1 MSHDVLVMESYEK
14 TYLNV
19 GILFSKVS
27 NTVTSP
33 FNGAWFDSSSCLI
46 ADKLMLKSLEISVL
60 PRTPFR
66 SEIDVNRL
74 ISGLKSRRKVLWQ
87 LSYPAIEVPDFDTV
101 PAQFPWVSVQQYS
114 LQSQIFRRRASS
126 PSSCTC
132 RTLPEAASPRHKA
145 QSSATGPWG
154 ATFEWWRA
162 RRSRSSGEES
172 VIGRKS

>member
-1 MSHDVLVMESYEK
+1 MSHDVLVMGSYEK

-74 ISGLKSRRKVLWQ
+74 IS
-87 LSYPAIEVPDFDTV
+87 
-101 PAQFPWVSVQQYS
+101 
-114 LQSQIFRRRASS
+114 
-126 PSSCTC
+126 
-132 RTLPEAASPRHKA
+132 
-145 QSSATGPWG
+145 
-154 ATFEWWRA
+154 
-162 RRSRSSGEES
+162 
-172 VIGRKS
+172 